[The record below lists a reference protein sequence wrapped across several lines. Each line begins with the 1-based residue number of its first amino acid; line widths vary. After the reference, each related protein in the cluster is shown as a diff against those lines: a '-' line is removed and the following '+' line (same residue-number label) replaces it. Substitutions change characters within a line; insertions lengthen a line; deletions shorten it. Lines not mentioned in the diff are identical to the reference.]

1 MGITSK
7 NNLKGYF
14 NKGDRPRESQFVDL
28 IDSFVHLNESNISNI
43 TSSGNISSS
52 GTITA
57 EDIII
62 GDDLTVGDN
71 INLST
76 GGKINFN
83 GPSSTQYILGQNNG
97 IEIVGIITA
106 SNDIS
111 SSGIIYSANI
121 IIDSLPTS
129 EATATSNGFFTL
141 SGSQIPLSGSAVQ
154 LNAISASKFVFQ
166 K

>member
-14 NKGDRPRESQFVDL
+14 NKGDIPRESQFVDL
-28 IDSFVHLNESNISNI
+28 IDSFVHFNDN
-43 TSSGNISSS
+43 SSPLTASFDISSS

-57 EDIII
+57 KDIVV
-62 GDDLTVGDN
+62 GDDLTVGDD
-71 INLST
+71 INLNA
-76 GGKINFN
+76 GGKINFA
-83 GPSSTQYILGQNNG
+83 GASSNQYILGQNNG
-97 IEIVGIITA
+97 IEIVGVITS
-106 SNDIS
+106 SNNIS
-111 SSGIIYSANI
+111 SSGTIFAANI

-129 EATATSNGFFTL
+129 EAAATSNGFFTL
-141 SGSQIPLSGSAVQ
+141 SGSQIPLSGSVAQ

>member
-28 IDSFVHLNESNISNI
+28 IDSFVHINDNSSPL
-43 TSSGNISSS
+43 TSSHDISSS
-52 GTITA
+52 GIITA

-71 INLST
+71 INLGS
-76 GGKINFN
+76 GGKLNFN
-83 GPSSTQYILGQNNG
+83 GPTSEQYILGQNNG
-97 IEIVGIITA
+97 IEIVGVITS
-106 SNDIS
+106 SNNIS
-111 SSGIIYSANI
+111 SSGIIYAANI

-129 EATATSNGFFTL
+129 EAAATSNGFFTL
-141 SGSQIPLSGSAVQ
+141 SGSQIPLSGSTAQ
-154 LNAISASKFVFQ
+154 LNAISESKFVFQ